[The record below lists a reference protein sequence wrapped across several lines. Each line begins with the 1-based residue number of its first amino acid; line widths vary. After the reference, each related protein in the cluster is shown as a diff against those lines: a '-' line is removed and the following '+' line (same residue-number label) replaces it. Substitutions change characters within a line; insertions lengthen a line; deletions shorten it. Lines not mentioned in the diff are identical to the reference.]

1 MADPRPDGGELREQ
15 IAAVLASD
23 EPDRLAR
30 AREVMAARGLPT
42 TSSAVFA
49 AAVGLPIPEPATDAE
64 LEQLREDGR
73 RVDAAAAALYGRA
86 PG

>member
-1 MADPRPDGGELREQ
+1 
-15 IAAVLASD
+15 
-23 EPDRLAR
+23 
-30 AREVMAARGLPT
+30 MAARGLPT